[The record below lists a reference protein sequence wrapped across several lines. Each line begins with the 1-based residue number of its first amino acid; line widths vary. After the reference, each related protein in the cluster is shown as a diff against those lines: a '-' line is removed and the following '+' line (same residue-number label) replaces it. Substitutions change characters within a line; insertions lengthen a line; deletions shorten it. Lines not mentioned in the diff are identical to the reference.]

1 MAPSEIHHT
10 TNMSRNRRMK
20 SQDEIYARELA
31 CDYIY
36 YNKLGKEAYK
46 SNTNAAA
53 TLRRIGREVETRHEM
68 VLKNMCD
75 KLDIRTS
82 TAENTFRTVA
92 DEIFVSGINWGRIV
106 VLYCFAAEV
115 AVFCSQHEI
124 DIVDDVVTWLSEYV
138 SERKLAEWI
147 KKSGGWV
154 SWRVFTFYNDLKFY
168 ASRIETYV
176 KRKWRMNWM
185 NINLYF
191 LCQKCSFLLV
201 FDRNVKWKSFDIT
214 KREELIV
221 NFVFPREVLIK
232 AQFFEASNWRWF
244 KLFMNPAG
252 SPTSWR
258 LSHLGF
264 PLIIISKYIC

>member
-10 TNMSRNRRMK
+10 PNMSRNRRMK
-20 SQDEIYARELA
+20 SQDEKYARELA

-46 SNTNAAA
+46 SKTNAAA

-124 DIVDDVVTWLSEYV
+124 DIVEDVVTWLSEYV
-138 SERKLAEWI
+138 SERTLAEWI
-147 KKSGGWV
+147 KKSGGWEAFCEQFKDIHGETEKFWWN
-154 SWRVFTFYNDLKFY
+154 SIFYTTIGLGTI
-168 ASRIETYV
+168 AAMLYV
-176 KRKWRMNWM
+176 K
-185 NINLYF
+185 
-191 LCQKCSFLLV
+191 S
-201 FDRNVKWKSFDIT
+201 
-214 KREELIV
+214 
-221 NFVFPREVLIK
+221 
-232 AQFFEASNWRWF
+232 
-244 KLFMNPAG
+244 
-252 SPTSWR
+252 
-258 LSHLGF
+258 
-264 PLIIISKYIC
+264 

>member
-10 TNMSRNRRMK
+10 PNMSRNRRMK
-20 SQDEIYARELA
+20 SQDEKYARELA

-124 DIVDDVVTWLSEYV
+124 DIVEDVVTWLSEYV
-138 SERKLAEWI
+138 SERTLAEWI

-154 SWRVFTFYNDLKFY
+154 SWRVFTSHNLKFY
-168 ASRIETYV
+168 ASRIETTSEG
-176 KRKWRMNWM
+176 NGSWM
-185 NINLYF
+185 E
-191 LCQKCSFLLV
+191 
-201 FDRNVKWKSFDIT
+201 WT
-214 KREELIV
+214 
-221 NFVFPREVLIK
+221 
-232 AQFFEASNWRWF
+232 
-244 KLFMNPAG
+244 
-252 SPTSWR
+252 
-258 LSHLGF
+258 
-264 PLIIISKYIC
+264 

>member
-10 TNMSRNRRMK
+10 PNMSRNKRMK
-20 SQDEIYARELA
+20 SQDEKFARELA

-46 SNTNAAA
+46 SKTNAAA

-124 DIVDDVVTWLSEYV
+124 DIVEDVVTWLSEYV
-138 SERKLAEWI
+138 SERTLAEWI
-147 KKSGGWV
+147 KKSGGWEAFCEQFKDIHGETEKFWWN
-154 SWRVFTFYNDLKFY
+154 SIFYTTIGLGTI
-168 ASRIETYV
+168 AAMLYV
-176 KRKWRMNWM
+176 K
-185 NINLYF
+185 
-191 LCQKCSFLLV
+191 S
-201 FDRNVKWKSFDIT
+201 
-214 KREELIV
+214 
-221 NFVFPREVLIK
+221 
-232 AQFFEASNWRWF
+232 
-244 KLFMNPAG
+244 
-252 SPTSWR
+252 
-258 LSHLGF
+258 
-264 PLIIISKYIC
+264 

>member
-10 TNMSRNRRMK
+10 PNMSRNRRMK
-20 SQDEIYARELA
+20 SQDEKYARELA

-46 SNTNAAA
+46 SKTNAAA

-124 DIVDDVVTWLSEYV
+124 DIVEDVVTWLSEYV
-138 SERKLAEWI
+138 SERTLAEWI
-147 KKSGGWV
+147 KKSGGWEAFCEQFKDV
-154 SWRVFTFYNDLKFY
+154 HGETEKFWWNSIFYTTIGLGTI
-168 ASRIETYV
+168 AAMLYV
-176 KRKWRMNWM
+176 K
-185 NINLYF
+185 
-191 LCQKCSFLLV
+191 S
-201 FDRNVKWKSFDIT
+201 
-214 KREELIV
+214 
-221 NFVFPREVLIK
+221 
-232 AQFFEASNWRWF
+232 
-244 KLFMNPAG
+244 
-252 SPTSWR
+252 
-258 LSHLGF
+258 
-264 PLIIISKYIC
+264 

>member
-10 TNMSRNRRMK
+10 PNMSRNKRMK
-20 SQDEIYARELA
+20 SQDEKYARELA

-46 SNTNAAA
+46 SKTNAAA

-124 DIVDDVVTWLSEYV
+124 DIVEDVVTWLSEYV
-138 SERKLAEWI
+138 SERTLAEWI
-147 KKSGGWV
+147 KKSGGWEAFCEQFKDIHGETEKFWWN
-154 SWRVFTFYNDLKFY
+154 SIFYTTIGLGTI
-168 ASRIETYV
+168 AAMLYV
-176 KRKWRMNWM
+176 K
-185 NINLYF
+185 
-191 LCQKCSFLLV
+191 S
-201 FDRNVKWKSFDIT
+201 
-214 KREELIV
+214 
-221 NFVFPREVLIK
+221 
-232 AQFFEASNWRWF
+232 
-244 KLFMNPAG
+244 
-252 SPTSWR
+252 
-258 LSHLGF
+258 
-264 PLIIISKYIC
+264 

>member
-10 TNMSRNRRMK
+10 NNMSRNRRMK

-147 KKSGGWV
+147 KKSGGWEAFCEQFKDV
-154 SWRVFTFYNDLKFY
+154 HGETEKFWWNSLFYTTLGLGTI
-168 ASRIETYV
+168 AAMLYV
-176 KRKWRMNWM
+176 K
-185 NINLYF
+185 
-191 LCQKCSFLLV
+191 S
-201 FDRNVKWKSFDIT
+201 
-214 KREELIV
+214 
-221 NFVFPREVLIK
+221 
-232 AQFFEASNWRWF
+232 
-244 KLFMNPAG
+244 
-252 SPTSWR
+252 
-258 LSHLGF
+258 
-264 PLIIISKYIC
+264 

>member
-10 TNMSRNRRMK
+10 PNMSRNRRLK
-20 SQDEIYARELA
+20 SQDEKYARELA

-46 SNTNAAA
+46 SKTNAAA
-53 TLRRIGREVETRHEM
+53 TLRRIGREIETRHEM

-124 DIVDDVVTWLSEYV
+124 DIVEDVVTWLSEYV
-138 SERKLAEWI
+138 SERTLAEWI
-147 KKSGGWV
+147 KKSGGWEAFCEQFKDIHGETEKFWWN
-154 SWRVFTFYNDLKFY
+154 SIFYTTIGLGTI
-168 ASRIETYV
+168 AAMLYV
-176 KRKWRMNWM
+176 K
-185 NINLYF
+185 
-191 LCQKCSFLLV
+191 S
-201 FDRNVKWKSFDIT
+201 
-214 KREELIV
+214 
-221 NFVFPREVLIK
+221 
-232 AQFFEASNWRWF
+232 
-244 KLFMNPAG
+244 
-252 SPTSWR
+252 
-258 LSHLGF
+258 
-264 PLIIISKYIC
+264 

>member
-10 TNMSRNRRMK
+10 PNMSRNRRMK
-20 SQDEIYARELA
+20 SQDEKYARELA

-36 YNKLGKEAYK
+36 YNKLGKEAHK
-46 SNTNAAA
+46 SKTNAAA

-124 DIVDDVVTWLSEYV
+124 DIVEDVVTWLSEYV
-138 SERKLAEWI
+138 SERTLAEWI
-147 KKSGGWV
+147 KKSGGWEAFCEQFKDV
-154 SWRVFTFYNDLKFY
+154 HGETEKFWWNSIFYTTIGLGTI
-168 ASRIETYV
+168 AAMLYV
-176 KRKWRMNWM
+176 K
-185 NINLYF
+185 
-191 LCQKCSFLLV
+191 S
-201 FDRNVKWKSFDIT
+201 
-214 KREELIV
+214 
-221 NFVFPREVLIK
+221 
-232 AQFFEASNWRWF
+232 
-244 KLFMNPAG
+244 
-252 SPTSWR
+252 
-258 LSHLGF
+258 
-264 PLIIISKYIC
+264 

>member
-10 TNMSRNRRMK
+10 PNMSRNRRMK
-20 SQDEIYARELA
+20 SQDEKYARELA

-46 SNTNAAA
+46 SKTNAAA

-124 DIVDDVVTWLSEYV
+124 DIVEDVVTWLSEYV
-138 SERKLAEWI
+138 SERTLAEWI
-147 KKSGGWV
+147 KKSGGWEAFCEQFKDV
-154 SWRVFTFYNDLKFY
+154 HGETEKFWWNSIFYTTIGLGTIAAMLY
-168 ASRIETYV
+168 A
-176 KRKWRMNWM
+176 
-185 NINLYF
+185 
-191 LCQKCSFLLV
+191 
-201 FDRNVKWKSFDIT
+201 KS
-214 KREELIV
+214 
-221 NFVFPREVLIK
+221 
-232 AQFFEASNWRWF
+232 
-244 KLFMNPAG
+244 
-252 SPTSWR
+252 
-258 LSHLGF
+258 
-264 PLIIISKYIC
+264 